1 MFRTYSLLLLFSLSS
16 NAFALPCE
24 HERQEYINFNTPCEE
39 LSLASHTANR
49 MGGAFS
55 FCAFD
60 LHLLPCTTL
69 IAAAQSTCLGK
80 NEKERVLASCESP
93 SDTFRRQDKEVIQ
106 ASRIGKVF
114 HDLLA
119 ALSNEAYQSE

>member
-1 MFRTYSLLLLFSLSS
+1 MFVIH
-16 NAFALPCE
+16 AFW
-24 HERQEYINFNTPCEE
+24 
-39 LSLASHTANR
+39 LSLCLTLALHRAAASVSGAAYPCIPYSYTCPPIRSVKRHLSQ
-49 MGGAFS
+49 GAFS